1 MLTFIFY
8 YCFITEKKR
17 KRKQKESPIISLEV
31 VTALSIMKGDFNMKD
46 LRNPLNR
53 TENFEHPSGNV
64 MKELSESDLNSFS
77 AGAGETRA
85 SSGIACTLTAE
96 CNIGTHIKFCCY

>member
-1 MLTFIFY
+1 M
-8 YCFITEKKR
+8 TEKKEA
-17 KRKQKESPIISLEV
+17 KESPIISLEV

-64 MKELSESDLNSFS
+64 MK
-77 AGAGETRA
+77 
-85 SSGIACTLTAE
+85 
-96 CNIGTHIKFCCY
+96 

>member
-1 MLTFIFY
+1 M
-8 YCFITEKKR
+8 TEKKEA
-17 KRKQKESPIISLEV
+17 KESPIISLEV

-64 MKELSESDLNSFS
+64 MKSTAVSTEIPMS
-77 AGAGETRA
+77 ADFMAAA
-85 SSGIACTLTAE
+85 SLIPSPINPTV
-96 CNIGTHIKFCCY
+96 

>member
-1 MLTFIFY
+1 M
-8 YCFITEKKR
+8 TEKKEA
-17 KRKQKESPIISLEV
+17 KESPIISLEV

-77 AGAGETRA
+77 AGAGETRW
-85 SSGIACTLTAE
+85 SYVKKKYKLNTTNFLFL
-96 CNIGTHIKFCCY
+96 CNC

>member
-1 MLTFIFY
+1 M
-8 YCFITEKKR
+8 
-17 KRKQKESPIISLEV
+17 

-96 CNIGTHIKFCCY
+96 CNIGTHIMLFGKLNAAFSVRLKRVFQST

>member
-1 MLTFIFY
+1 M
-8 YCFITEKKR
+8 TEKKEA
-17 KRKQKESPIISLEV
+17 KESPIISLEV

-64 MKELSESDLNSFS
+64 E
-77 AGAGETRA
+77 
-85 SSGIACTLTAE
+85 
-96 CNIGTHIKFCCY
+96 GTEKHRFCKFYF

>member
-46 LRNPLNR
+46 LFSC
-53 TENFEHPSGNV
+53 TV
-64 MKELSESDLNSFS
+64 MNIKYIPKIE
-77 AGAGETRA
+77 AGI
-85 SSGIACTLTAE
+85 SIL
-96 CNIGTHIKFCCY
+96 

>member
-1 MLTFIFY
+1 M
-8 YCFITEKKR
+8 TEKKEA
-17 KRKQKESPIISLEV
+17 KESPIISLEV

-77 AGAGETRA
+77 AGAGATRA